1 MLCHNMLHVAHR
13 STYYTSEEEEA
24 LEAIAENQ
32 DESFSGVVREAIR
45 NYWGIQNE

>member
-1 MLCHNMLHVAHR
+1 VPNKN
-13 STYYTSEEEEA
+13 TYYTDDELTA

-32 DESFSGVVREAIR
+32 DESFSGVVREAVR